1 MVSRGNI
8 PAASQMTQKKFLQ
21 SMFFIP
27 NSEANLVQSLLEKLP
42 ERYND
47 YPEYLV
53 WAIVANNKALVEYL
67 LDDHASL
74 DHPPSS
80 VTSGSAGNAE
90 AEQLLQNYRKSP
102 YIVLAACR
110 GSAEIVELL
119 LARGRSLS
127 ESGHVGYSRLKNN
140 SVITNVLGAAV
151 FHNKTE
157 LVERLLAKHSKA
169 ALGLELMVSEEKAIG
184 SRGGV
189 VKEYFGSTPLI
200 LATYRASPEMI
211 ELLLRQKA
219 NMKAVDHSGN
229 TALHVAVSQNRID
242 AVQALLNC
250 KVDVYARNAKGQTAL
265 TIAREKGFVEAE
277 KILSER
283 IDDSSQ
289 KIAEELINSLLNEES
304 RKTSKKSKKK
314 SKPAQP
320 TQQAPIQPTPKAK
333 EVQPPPIVEEV
344 KQLTLVTLP
353 PPKPETEKKEVK
365 PKEEPKPE
373 EKKLEKVKPTLNKA
387 QRKQI
392 KREEKLREK
401 ELAAGET
408 KEAEEDKE
416 KQKEKEKSPVPHVTV
431 KDIVVGIPEELQASL
446 KKRRKKKNPKDAL
459 LETLVVPKEPVQTK
473 PTQPKPHPK
482 ETPEEQ
488 LARLKGEKKSLKKE
502 IRQMRFNNEKTLKSL
517 QQELSNTR
525 LSLDK
530 LSGRVSYDSLPREE
544 LESLATSLQET
555 LAQVSAVLKH

>member
-80 VTSGSAGNAE
+80 VTSGAAGNPE
-90 AEQLLQNYRKSP
+90 AEQLLQNYRKTP

-151 FHNKTE
+151 FHSKSE

-200 LATYRASPEMI
+200 LATYRASSEML
-211 ELLLRQKA
+211 ELLLKQKA

-242 AVQALLNC
+242 AVQVLLNY

-304 RKTSKKSKKK
+304 RKTTKKSKKK

-333 EVQPPPIVEEV
+333 EVQPEPKVEEV

-373 EKKLEKVKPTLNKA
+373 EKKPEKVKPSLNKA
-387 QRKQI
+387 QRKQL

-401 ELAAGET
+401 ELAAAES
-408 KEAEEDKE
+408 KEAEEDKG
-416 KQKEKEKSPVPHVTV
+416 KEKEKSPAPPVTV

-446 KKRRKKKNPKDAL
+446 KKRRKKKNLKDAL
-459 LETLVVPKEPVQTK
+459 LETLVVPKEPAHTK
-473 PTQPKPHPK
+473 QTQPKPQPK

-502 IRQMRFNNEKTLKSL
+502 IRQMRFNNEKTIKSL
-517 QQELSNTR
+517 QQELSDSK

-544 LESLATSLQET
+544 LESLANSLQET
-555 LAQVSAVLKH
+555 LAKVSEVLKH